1 MTNPDD
7 VLDEMLSW
15 IYNEPG
21 TGDATAADVE
31 WACNFALRKAELDAV
46 LDYLPRALERSAKDG
61 LAAVSTIRGSVYT
74 AWLRYCATHRSQL
87 VPFPDNEK
95 IVVFRDAYAL
105 TLYLAVMTLVAL
117 EKAPT
122 EAAALRLARLRQQ
135 IDRCVQI

>member
-31 WACNFALRKAELDAV
+31 WASNFALRKAELDAV
-46 LDYLPRALERSAKDG
+46 LEYLPRALERSARDD
-61 LAAVSTIRGSVYT
+61 LAAVSTIRHSVLT
-74 AWLRYCATHRSQL
+74 AFRRYCAVTRSEL
-87 VPFPDNEK
+87 APFPDNEK
-95 IVVFRDAYAL
+95 VIAIRDAFAL

-122 EAAALRLARLRQQ
+122 DAAALRLARLRQQ
-135 IDRCVQI
+135 IDRYVQT